1 MQEMQQM
8 GGAPAELTQQG
19 QGASSTKTA
28 AAKTAGR
35 TQMGGETEG
44 QAARQQETQ
53 FRDWASI

>member
-35 TQMGGETEG
+35 PQMGGETERP
-44 QAARQQETQ
+44 AAHQQETQ
-53 FRDWASI
+53 FRDWAAI

>member
-19 QGASSTKTA
+19 QGASSTKTS

-35 TQMGGETEG
+35 AQMGGESDA
-44 QAARQQETQ
+44 QAPRQQETQ
-53 FRDWASI
+53 FRDWAAI